1 MAKSSSWETRIG
13 RRVRLRDLHAFAT
26 VVQSGSMAKA
36 AIELG
41 VTQSAVS
48 QMMADLEAALRVRL
62 LDRSTR
68 GVAAT
73 AFGDVL
79 LRRSRAALDEIRHGI
94 DEIAFLSDHSTGQVR
109 IGCPE
114 SISSAVLPPIAQ
126 LFFRRHPKAILDVDD
141 VNFGRLAPL
150 LDRKIDL
157 VIARGG
163 RGFRTQDIPDDL
175 DVKTLFEDELVVA
188 AGANSRWFDRRK
200 IDLADLVAERWI
212 LTEPGIWNHLLVA
225 EAFAAHGLDA
235 PNISMRTLSVHL
247 RTNLTATGDFIT
259 TLPRSVLRLYAD
271 RFSLKALP
279 VDFPARPWPVSIIT
293 LKNRTLSPI
302 ARRFIDCAEDIAKA
316 MDARPRALP
325 GSRTIDRSARGRA
338 APGA

>member
-1 MAKSSSWETRIG
+1 MTRPSNWEARIG
-13 RRVRLRDLHAFAT
+13 RRVRLHDLHAFAA
-26 VVQSGSMAKA
+26 VIRSGSISKA
-36 AIELG
+36 ATEIG
-41 VTQSAVS
+41 VTQSALS
-48 QMMADLEAALRVRL
+48 QMIADLEAALRVRL

-68 GVAAT
+68 GVAPT
-73 AFGDVL
+73 VFGDVL
-79 LRRSRAALDEIRHGI
+79 LRRSRAALDELRHGME
-94 DEIAFLSDHSTGQVR
+94 EIAFLSDQTTGQVR

-126 LFFRRHPKAILDVDD
+126 LFFRQHPKAVLDVDD

-150 LDRKIDL
+150 IDRRIDL

-163 RGFRTQDIPDDL
+163 RGFGGQEVPEEV
-175 DVKTLFEDELVVA
+175 DVRMLFEDELVVA
-188 AGANSRWFDRRK
+188 AGANSRWFKRRK
-200 IDLADLVAERWI
+200 IDLADLVNERWI

-225 EAFAAHGLDA
+225 EAFAAHRLEV

-247 RTNLTATGDFIT
+247 RTNLIATGDFIT

-293 LKNRTLSPI
+293 LKNRSLSPI
-302 ARRFIDCAEDIAKA
+302 AQRFIHCAENVAKG
-316 MDARPRALP
+316 MDARPR
-325 GSRTIDRSARGRA
+325 SRKSS
-338 APGA
+338 